1 MALYQQKQALT
12 LLPVLGIAVPAR
24 GVPFSARRQET
35 GKLRH
40 IARNRDGRWKK
51 GYAEKRAY
59 QWFFL
64 FICVARSA

>member
-1 MALYQQKQALT
+1 MMDMMVGSQKFFVRPSLKVQPL
-12 LLPVLGIAVPAR
+12 
-24 GVPFSARRQET
+24 
-35 GKLRH
+35 
-40 IARNRDGRWKK
+40 RNRDGRWKR